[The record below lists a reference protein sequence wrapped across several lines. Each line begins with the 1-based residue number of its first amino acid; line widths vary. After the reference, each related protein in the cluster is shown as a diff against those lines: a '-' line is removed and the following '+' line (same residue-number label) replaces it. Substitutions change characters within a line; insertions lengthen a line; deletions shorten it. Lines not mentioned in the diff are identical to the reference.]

1 MQEAAMSSM
10 LVFLGY
16 GFSLVLAVVLL
27 RFFHACT
34 WYWHVLSL
42 ALAVG
47 LGLMPAQAAWQGPA
61 YDLTVGMLFVFLL
74 VWGIGGLLM
83 FQTHHEK
90 HA

>member
-1 MQEAAMSSM
+1 MSSM
-10 LVFLGY
+10 WVFLGY
-16 GFSLVLAVVLL
+16 GLSLALAVGLL
-27 RFFHACT
+27 YFFHACT

-47 LGLMPAQAAWQGPA
+47 LGLMPPQQSWQGPL
-61 YDLTVGMLFVFLL
+61 YDLTLGVLFVFLL

-83 FQTHHEK
+83 FQTHHER